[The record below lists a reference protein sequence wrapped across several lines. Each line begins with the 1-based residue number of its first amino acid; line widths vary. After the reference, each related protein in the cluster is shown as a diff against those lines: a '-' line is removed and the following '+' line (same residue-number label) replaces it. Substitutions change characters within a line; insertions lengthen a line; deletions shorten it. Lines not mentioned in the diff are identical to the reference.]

1 MTFFKPPGRQSD
13 RDAAAFMGLSSGVD
27 DTSRDPF
34 FAGQQAFWR
43 TEPRRCPLAI
53 ADKVGTDK
61 WFSGWDAAAME
72 ASRVMRQ
79 TRAVQA
85 YAKTIRDP
93 LEEAGLILR
102 RIDRDWMR
110 KPPGIKGQLAAVRI
124 AINNC
129 LVHIPMLEAQQSDT
143 PKPSAPEGGRDAPGV

>member
-1 MTFFKPPGRQSD
+1 MTFFKPGRQSD
-13 RDAAAFMGLSSGVD
+13 RDAAAFMGLSAGVD
-27 DTSRDPF
+27 ETSRDPF

-43 TEPRRCPLAI
+43 TEPRRCPLAL

-61 WFSGWDAAAME
+61 WFSGWDAAALE
-72 ASRVMRQ
+72 ASRVLRQ

-85 YAKTIRDP
+85 YAKTIRDT
-93 LEEAGLILR
+93 LEEAGLLLR

-110 KPPGIKGQLAAVRI
+110 KPPGIKGPIAAVRV

-129 LVHIPMLEAQQSDT
+129 LVHVPMLETASKPDT
-143 PKPSAPEGGRDAPGV
+143 SAPEGGTGAAGV